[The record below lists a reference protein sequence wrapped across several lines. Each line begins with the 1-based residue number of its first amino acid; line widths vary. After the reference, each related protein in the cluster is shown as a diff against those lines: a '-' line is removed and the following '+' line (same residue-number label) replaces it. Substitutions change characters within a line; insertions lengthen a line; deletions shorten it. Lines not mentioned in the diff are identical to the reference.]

1 MLSDWAVKQ
10 ISKVTLDYL
19 KLNCTEGRCY
29 GTIAVHRVCFA
40 LVLFHGF
47 LGLLLLSTRGRS
59 TLQNGWWGPKI
70 LFWLSLLVGSFFIP
84 NGFFEIWGNYLA
96 LVGAALFILFG
107 LVLLVDFAHSWTEQ
121 CLERMEDSDRW
132 KYVLI
137 GGTLLAL
144 IAAMAL
150 TGVLFAFFAGCSLNQ
165 FFITFHLIL
174 ALLITIL
181 CILPQVQ
188 EANHR
193 SGLSQ
198 SSIVVLYGTY
208 LVLSAVANEPDD
220 KGCNPLRRS
229 QGSQTT
235 SILLG
240 ALFTFLAIAYSTS
253 RAATQDFEGS
263 QHSGSRE
270 RLLVENGSYSQSSVH
285 KNDDDEEESSYN
297 YSFFHFI
304 FAIAAMYVAML
315 LTNWNTIISEETDT
329 GTLVRIGQSYT
340 AVWVKIVSGWICY
353 LLYGWSLLAPVLMP
367 DRFLDY

>member
-1 MLSDWAVKQ
+1 M
-10 ISKVTLDYL
+10 
-19 KLNCTEGRCY
+19 
-29 GTIAVHRVCFA
+29 
-40 LVLFHGF
+40 
-47 LGLLLLSTRGRS
+47 
-59 TLQNGWWGPKI
+59 
-70 LFWLSLLVGSFFIP
+70 
-84 NGFFEIWGNYLA
+84 
-96 LVGAALFILFG
+96 
-107 LVLLVDFAHSWTEQ
+107 
-121 CLERMEDSDRW
+121 
-132 KYVLI
+132 
-137 GGTLLAL
+137 AL

-174 ALLITIL
+174 ALLITLL

-253 RAATQDFEGS
+253 RAATQGKKEKIVNGGLKIFLDFEGS

-270 RLLVENGSYSQSSVH
+270 RLLVENG
-285 KNDDDEEESSYN
+285 
-297 YSFFHFI
+297 
-304 FAIAAMYVAML
+304 
-315 LTNWNTIISEETDT
+315 
-329 GTLVRIGQSYT
+329 
-340 AVWVKIVSGWICY
+340 
-353 LLYGWSLLAPVLMP
+353 
-367 DRFLDY
+367 